1 MAATL
6 LEIVETTED
15 GTLRERAARVLC
27 RQLDPTLALRIAR
40 AAKGDRH
47 IFQSLLGTEGAADV
61 AGFLVESGRFT
72 MGQYGVEEAG
82 RQGRVPDR
90 FVPERF
96 PGADG
101 KTRLELLRLA
111 EAQLAERGDEALHRF
126 VMNVVFGSH
135 DAPTR
140 AAAWWSLHR
149 WYRLLGE
156 HRGEGPFRLE
166 PAPIARFFGSV
177 DAFVPRLA
185 DLLRDSATL
194 KEVGLYEFLAHLF
207 READPAIATPDLV
220 RALLETVRGEY
231 WAYLVDAMIDYL
243 GAAGADPRWREEVLA
258 GLESLGKKGNYHWD
272 RAVRRLRL
280 SAHGVPDE
288 PEWAKLPSDFVPK
301 RFAGAT
307 PEGRLVLLR
316 VAEEQ
321 LIHGEHPSLLR
332 FLLQAAFGA
341 PEAEARAEAMRVW
354 SDRGGRPFRL
364 SRAAVER
371 EAGPWKLFLESVARA
386 LRAGEHEEFLRELLR
401 EPCDPEAAEVDEFV
415 EALRARGGHER
426 LLAKLRPEPPP
437 IAVAT
442 PSPIADDS
450 ARKAKEAERLGK
462 ELQEAAMRISFGP
475 GSPEEKTREI
485 MRLQAEFQ
493 ERVRKLYGA

>member
-1 MAATL
+1 
-6 LEIVETTED
+6 
-15 GTLRERAARVLC
+15 
-27 RQLDPTLALRIAR
+27 
-40 AAKGDRH
+40 
-47 IFQSLLGTEGAADV
+47 
-61 AGFLVESGRFT
+61 

-82 RQGRVPDR
+82 RQGRIPDR
-90 FVPERF
+90 FVGDRF
-96 PGADG
+96 MAADG

-111 EAQLAERGDEALHRF
+111 EAQLGERGDEALHRF
-126 VMNVVFGSH
+126 VMNVVFGPH

-177 DAFVPRLA
+177 EAFVPRLA
-185 DLLRDSATL
+185 AVLRDPATL

-207 READPAIATPDLV
+207 KEADPSIATHDLV
-220 RALLETVRGEY
+220 RALLEAVRGDY
-231 WAYLVDAMIDYL
+231 WAYLVDAMIDFL

-288 PEWAKLPSDFVPK
+288 PEWPKLPSDFVPE

-307 PEGRLVLLR
+307 TEGRLVLLR

-332 FLLQAAFGA
+332 FL
-341 PEAEARAEAMRVW
+341 
-354 SDRGGRPFRL
+354 
-364 SRAAVER
+364 
-371 EAGPWKLFLESVARA
+371 
-386 LRAGEHEEFLRELLR
+386 RELLR
-401 EPCDPEAAEVDEFV
+401 EPCDPAAAEVEEFV

-426 LLAKLRPEPPP
+426 LLAKLRPEPEPQP
-437 IAVAT
+437 EPSPVPVAV
-442 PSPIADDS
+442 PSPIADDY